1 MNYKTI
7 YALSTFYGQSSVA
20 IVRVSGPESLLVAK
34 KICNLKNI
42 KPRYAN
48 FCKLFDAKGKVFDE
62 GLAIYFKKP
71 NSFTGEDVLEIQIHG
86 GIVVINKLIE
96 ELSKLKNLVPAK
108 PGEFSERSFL
118 NNKKN
123 LMYFEGVNN
132 LIAAESENQLL
143 IANRQAFGFKK
154 NPTLKWKKKIQEI
167 KAVINAEIE
176 FSEDLESKNIPSN
189 LRKEIEKLRT
199 EIQKVISL
207 SKSIDKIKY
216 GHKVVFLGP
225 VNTGKS
231 SLLNFLFQENK
242 SITSK
247 YKGTTTDQIEHS
259 LNLLGEKVTFVDSAG
274 IRDSKRFVEKE
285 GVKKTMLNINS
296 DNNFI
301 LALSPEVLSN
311 KNLKS
316 IDNLISRLVKK
327 RFIIV
332 LNKTDLSNSK
342 LRFDNFKKRH
352 PKIPNSAY
360 FEISCKKHYNSPKM
374 LKSFKDFIYQ
384 KLLKTNININDD
396 IYFSEL
402 RHYQCLEN
410 INIKLDLAL
419 NNIEEFEIASNF
431 IDEALYELDNIFGRH
446 DKEEELDIIFRKFCI
461 GK

>member
-96 ELSKLKNLVPAK
+96 ELSKLKNLAPAK

-176 FSEDLESKNIPSN
+176 FSEDLEDKNTPSY
-189 LRKEIEKLRT
+189 LRKEIKKLRT

-216 GHKVVFLGP
+216 GHKVVF
-225 VNTGKS
+225 
-231 SLLNFLFQENK
+231 
-242 SITSK
+242 
-247 YKGTTTDQIEHS
+247 
-259 LNLLGEKVTFVDSAG
+259 
-274 IRDSKRFVEKE
+274 
-285 GVKKTMLNINS
+285 
-296 DNNFI
+296 
-301 LALSPEVLSN
+301 
-311 KNLKS
+311 
-316 IDNLISRLVKK
+316 
-327 RFIIV
+327 
-332 LNKTDLSNSK
+332 
-342 LRFDNFKKRH
+342 
-352 PKIPNSAY
+352 
-360 FEISCKKHYNSPKM
+360 
-374 LKSFKDFIYQ
+374 
-384 KLLKTNININDD
+384 
-396 IYFSEL
+396 
-402 RHYQCLEN
+402 
-410 INIKLDLAL
+410 
-419 NNIEEFEIASNF
+419 
-431 IDEALYELDNIFGRH
+431 
-446 DKEEELDIIFRKFCI
+446 
-461 GK
+461 